1 MALCPYFF
9 FQLCRYIT
17 SCERHSGDSFFSGH
31 DACVLKEC
39 PGSAIEVVKECS
51 AQADGLSATYI
62 GTKDEKIFI
71 VQVSSLCSAKGKK
84 GGGVWVYTEPPDILS
99 SFAGM
104 SGIG

>member
-1 MALCPYFF
+1 MRTAFWRFVFLRPRRVCTKGMS
-9 FQLCRYIT
+9 RM
-17 SCERHSGDSFFSGH
+17 
-31 DACVLKEC
+31 
-39 PGSAIEVVKECS
+39 AIEVVKECS

-71 VQVSSLCSAKGKK
+71 VHVSSLCSAKGKK